1 MLQQIR
7 SRDNQTERY
16 AENISEPLD
25 LWMIKTMQFH
35 GFFSVFFEVVIY
47 FDHVFVFKNKNSI
60 IGRKF
65 VKMIKI
71 QKKAISLI
79 FFKLVYS
86 LLGLLNDFENTIS
99 LKKIMQNDL
108 NTKKIQFRDFIQVF

>member
-7 SRDNQTERY
+7 SRENQTERY
-16 AENISEPLD
+16 AENTPGPLD
-25 LWMIKTMQFH
+25 LWMIKQSNFMD
-35 GFFSVFFEVVIY
+35 FFPVFFEVVIH
-47 FDHVFVFKNKNSI
+47 FDRVFVFKNKNSI

-79 FFKLVYS
+79 F
-86 LLGLLNDFENTIS
+86 LN
-99 LKKIMQNDL
+99 
-108 NTKKIQFRDFIQVF
+108 